1 MNIELTQH
9 HLEKDRLFPIAVQC
23 NYYDQS
29 SNYIHEAFY
38 SVSSLLIY
46 LSTLAPI
53 HYFNSYHYVE
63 NLIFSSVSPLNL
75 FIFNIAWTILPGL
88 YISLTDFRISLP
100 ICKHTHTHIHAIQ
113 ELLGVWSS
121 LLTPWINLGYIFVI
135 KNLIHEHDISLH
147 LLGSLK
153 SVYNFCWVTVFVFDL
168 FLTIR
173 CWVLCKNVQNFI
185 FYQFVAH
192 I

>member
-53 HYFNSYHYVE
+53 PHYFNGYRYVE

-75 FIFNIAWTILPGL
+75 FIFYIAWTFLRPL
-88 YISLTDFRISLP
+88 YLLTDFRISLP
-100 ICKHTHTHIHAIQ
+100 ICTHTHTHAVR
-113 ELLGVWSS
+113 LLGV
-121 LLTPWINLGYIFVI
+121 
-135 KNLIHEHDISLH
+135 
-147 LLGSLK
+147 
-153 SVYNFCWVTVFVFDL
+153 
-168 FLTIR
+168 
-173 CWVLCKNVQNFI
+173 
-185 FYQFVAH
+185 
-192 I
+192 

>member
-53 HYFNSYHYVE
+53 PHYFNSYHYVE

-75 FIFNIAWTILPGL
+75 FIFNIAWTILRPL
-88 YISLTDFRISLP
+88 YLLTDFRISLP
-100 ICKHTHTHIHAIQ
+100 ICKHTHTHIHAVR
-113 ELLGVWSS
+113 LLGV
-121 LLTPWINLGYIFVI
+121 
-135 KNLIHEHDISLH
+135 
-147 LLGSLK
+147 
-153 SVYNFCWVTVFVFDL
+153 
-168 FLTIR
+168 
-173 CWVLCKNVQNFI
+173 
-185 FYQFVAH
+185 
-192 I
+192 